1 MNTLM
6 MQMRHTAHELR
17 VTLDHVL
24 QGGEASLVPQNNE
37 NKPVSFLSEPEAEM
51 SAIHDIPEVRATA
64 HSKQLGQLLSIW
76 EEKETGVPLWRSW
89 LLFCLFQD
97 DHNFLYLSE
106 HLRVPKNL
114 YERMAEVTDYKK
126 YTSALLMI
134 IFDRE
139 TLATHSVQGR
149 RNTINGEDSQKP
161 QLPPEILRSI
171 IGKKA
176 SQWASSVHVLLFLN
190 TRSSSRSRVG
200 QVRRWPQPN
209 KDGHPH

>member
-1 MNTLM
+1 
-6 MQMRHTAHELR
+6 
-17 VTLDHVL
+17 
-24 QGGEASLVPQNNE
+24 
-37 NKPVSFLSEPEAEM
+37 
-51 SAIHDIPEVRATA
+51 
-64 HSKQLGQLLSIW
+64 
-76 EEKETGVPLWRSW
+76 
-89 LLFCLFQD
+89 
-97 DHNFLYLSE
+97 
-106 HLRVPKNL
+106 
-114 YERMAEVTDYKK
+114 MAEVTDYKK

-176 SQWASSVHVLLFLN
+176 SQCASSVHVLLFLN

-200 QVRRWPQPN
+200 QVRCWSQPN
-209 KDGHPH
+209 KDGHPHKVEQRGQAVKEKARLGESGTQICHRRELQSRFIEGWFLEPFLICWLPDQLEVDFLDTLSLLS